1 VGATT
6 SQSIAVL
13 ETRRQSM
20 TPKSVKRFSDDIM
33 LNLFDSGPGGEVGSI
48 LMQTAGGVLGSTIMR
63 ERGKP

>member
-1 VGATT
+1 
-6 SQSIAVL
+6 
-13 ETRRQSM
+13 M